1 MCFLCGFKTS
11 FAMETKPHTNRSASF
26 VCNRKAL
33 LSVLS
38 SIKMRK
44 DAKLTITT
52 AHAEQKIILK
62 TNVFEVPISCTGCKG
77 SDTSF
82 GLLLIDLKNYC
93 KLIPDE
99 TIRFTLEGDTLQINT
114 TVLNIK

>member
-1 MCFLCGFKTS
+1 
-11 FAMETKPHTNRSASF
+11 MEKILQTNRSATF

-52 AHAEQKIILK
+52 VFAEQKIILK
-62 TNVFEVPISCTGCKG
+62 TNVFEVPTPCTECKG
-77 SDTSF
+77 DDVSF
-82 GLLLIDLKNYC
+82 NLLLIDLKDYC
-93 KLIPDE
+93 KLVPDE
-99 TIRFTLEGDTLQINT
+99 TIRFSLKGNTLQINT
-114 TVLNIK
+114 TILSVK